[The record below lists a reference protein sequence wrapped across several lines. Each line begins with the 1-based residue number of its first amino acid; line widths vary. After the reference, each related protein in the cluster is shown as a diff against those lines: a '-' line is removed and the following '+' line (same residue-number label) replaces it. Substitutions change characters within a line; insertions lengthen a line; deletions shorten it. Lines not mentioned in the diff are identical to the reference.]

1 MDGLKILS
9 YDKEGYDAT
18 FTFDSWIVAFI
29 NYSERFDP
37 KGLTYLE
44 RHNESDEV
52 FILTEGSATMLI
64 GEVGERVEMEKNK
77 IYAVRKGQWH
87 GIVVSKDAKVI
98 VVENSNTTRENSDYM
113 PFTMV

>member
-9 YDKEGYDAT
+9 YDNEGYDAT
-18 FTFDSWIVAFI
+18 FTFDKWIVAFI
-29 NYSERFDP
+29 NYAERFDP

-52 FILTEGSATMLI
+52 FILTQGSATMLI
-64 GEVGERVEMEKNK
+64 GETGERVEMEKNK
-77 IYAVRKGQWH
+77 IYAVEKGQWH

-98 VVENSNTTRENSDYM
+98 VVENSNTSKENSDYM
-113 PFTMV
+113 PFSMV